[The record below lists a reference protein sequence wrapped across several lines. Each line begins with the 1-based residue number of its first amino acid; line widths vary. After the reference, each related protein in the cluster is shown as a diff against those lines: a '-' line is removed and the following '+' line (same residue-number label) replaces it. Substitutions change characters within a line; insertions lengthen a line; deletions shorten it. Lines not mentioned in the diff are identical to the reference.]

1 MDTHAFVWVVR
12 DSDRMPEEIKDLLRA
27 AHRVLVSLV
36 ALWEIVIKES
46 TRRPMVGTSNAGGWF
61 LQMMDDTGF
70 DLLDI
75 RALHV
80 GAVQSLPLHHGDP
93 FDRLLVAQAMTEQVP
108 IVSGDSV
115 LKRYEEI
122 EVIWA
127 S

>member
-1 MDTHAFVWVVR
+1 
-12 DSDRMPEEIKDLLRA
+12 MPQEIKELLRF

-46 TRRPMVGTSNAGGWF
+46 TKRPMVGTGDAHGWF

-93 FDRLLVAQAMTEQVP
+93 FDRLLVAQAMTEQIP
-108 IVSGDSV
+108 IVSGDSE